1 MQPDYRRD
9 LFDAYHIRT
18 SQLDADDP
26 AKQEW
31 FRIYSQ
37 SYYVPHLS
45 DVDRATAEVLEVGCN
60 KGFLLASLRDAGF
73 RRLRGVDLS
82 AGDVEVARR
91 NVPEAEIGCEDAF
104 GYLDSRPGQFDVI
117 IMKAVLEHVLKDR
130 VLTLIERVA
139 GALKPDGTVVI
150 DVPNMDWL
158 FAGHERYMDFTHEV
172 GFTKESLT
180 QIVGMV
186 FPRVE
191 VFPADNDL
199 RPGAGLRPRLARLR
213 IGTART
219 VVRTLLR
226 WANPEGGENPIWA
239 RSLIAVAK
247 K

>member
-18 SQLDADDP
+18 SQLETDEP

-45 DVDRATAEVLEVGCN
+45 DVDRATAEVLEAGCN

-73 RRLRGVDLS
+73 RGLG
-82 AGDVEVARR
+82 
-91 NVPEAEIGCEDAF
+91 
-104 GYLDSRPGQFDVI
+104 
-117 IMKAVLEHVLKDR
+117 
-130 VLTLIERVA
+130 
-139 GALKPDGTVVI
+139 GAAL
-150 DVPNMDWL
+150 
-158 FAGHERYMDFTHEV
+158 A
-172 GFTKESLT
+172 
-180 QIVGMV
+180 
-186 FPRVE
+186 
-191 VFPADNDL
+191 
-199 RPGAGLRPRLARLR
+199 PGAGLRPRLARLR

-247 K
+247 